1 MPGVTSRQLASEAE
15 AEREILTTCIAQ
27 LVARPK
33 ADPEPDGDGE
43 FEPVA
48 TPPPEG
54 TSFKTIAIAFGSGI
68 AATLLWKWKRS

>member
-15 AEREILTTCIAQ
+15 AERELLATCIAQ
-27 LVARPK
+27 LVARRQPE
-33 ADPEPDGDGE
+33 PEPDDSEE
-43 FEPVA
+43 FEPLA

-54 TSFKTIAIAFGSGI
+54 TSYKTIAIAFGSGI